1 MVVGTCTISL
11 HIPESGSLKY
21 KRWVLRRI
29 KDRVRNKFNVS
40 IAEIDDFDLWQRS
53 TLGVA
58 VVSKDGRFASQVI
71 SKVIDLIE
79 SDGNAHVLDIQ
90 TDLR

>member
-11 HIPESGSLKY
+11 HIPESGSLKS

-40 IAEIDDFDLWQRS
+40 IAEIDDFDLWQRA

-58 VVSKDGRFASQVI
+58 VVSKDGRFANQVI

-79 SDGNAHVLDIQ
+79 SDGNAQVIDIH
-90 TDLR
+90 TELR

>member
-11 HIPESGSLKY
+11 HIPESGSLKS

-40 IAEIDDFDLWQRS
+40 IAEIDDFDLWQRA

-79 SDGNAHVLDIQ
+79 SDGNAHVIDIQ

>member
-11 HIPESGSLKY
+11 HIPESGSLKS

-40 IAEIDDFDLWQRS
+40 IAEIDDFDLWQRA

-58 VVSKDGRFASQVI
+58 VVSKDGRFANQVI
-71 SKVIDLIE
+71 SKVIDLVQ
-79 SDGNAHVLDIQ
+79 SDGNAQVIDIQ

>member
-1 MVVGTCTISL
+1 LVVGTCTISL
-11 HIPESGSLKY
+11 HIPESGSLKS

-40 IAEIDDFDLWQRS
+40 IAEIDEFDLWQRA

-58 VVSKDGRFASQVI
+58 VVTNDGRFANQVI
-71 SKVIDLIE
+71 SKVINLIE
-79 SDGNAHVLDIQ
+79 SDGNAHVIDIQ

>member
-11 HIPESGSLKY
+11 HIPESGSLKS

-40 IAEIDDFDLWQRS
+40 IAEIDDFDLWQRA

-58 VVSKDGRFASQVI
+58 VVSKDGRFATQVI
-71 SKVIDLIE
+71 SKVIDLVE
-79 SDGNAHVLDIQ
+79 SDGSAHVIDIQ

>member
-11 HIPESGSLKY
+11 HIPESGSLKS

-29 KDRVRNKFNVS
+29 KDRVRNKFNAS
-40 IAEIDDFDLWQRS
+40 IAEVDDFDLWQRA
-53 TLGVA
+53 TLGIA
-58 VVSKDGRFASQVI
+58 VVSKDGRFANSVI
-71 SKVIDLIE
+71 SKIIDLIE
-79 SDGNAHVLDIQ
+79 SDGNAHVIDIK

>member
-11 HIPESGSLKY
+11 HIPESGSLKS

-40 IAEIDDFDLWQRS
+40 IAEIDDFDLWQRA

-58 VVSKDGRFASQVI
+58 VVSKDGRFADRVI
-71 SKVIDLIE
+71 AKVIDLIR
-79 SDGNAHVLDIQ
+79 SDGNAHVIDIQ

>member
-11 HIPESGSLKY
+11 HIPESGSLKS

>member
-1 MVVGTCTISL
+1 LVVGTCTISL
-11 HIPESGSLKY
+11 HIPESGSLKS

-40 IAEIDDFDLWQRS
+40 IAEIDDFDLWQRA

-58 VVSKDGRFASQVI
+58 VVSKDGRFADQVI
-71 SKVIDLIE
+71 AKVIDLIE
-79 SDGNAHVLDIQ
+79 SDGNAHVISVN
-90 TDLR
+90 TELR

>member
-11 HIPESGSLKY
+11 HIPESGSLKS

-40 IAEIDDFDLWQRS
+40 IAEIDDFDLWQRA

-58 VVSKDGRFASQVI
+58 VVSKDGRFADQVI
-71 SKVIDLIE
+71 AKVIDLIR
-79 SDGNAHVLDIQ
+79 SDGNAHIIDIQ

>member
-11 HIPESGSLKY
+11 HIPESGSLKS

-40 IAEIDDFDLWQRS
+40 IAEIDDFDLWQRA

-58 VVSKDGRFASQVI
+58 VVSKDGRFADQVI
-71 SKVIDLIE
+71 AKVIDLIR
-79 SDGNAHVLDIQ
+79 SDGNAHIIDIH